1 MARGAAVAAT
11 LATATGSLPAR
22 GVAAARCS
30 PGGVAWD
37 DEGTIV
43 FVGPRTTCPRSR

>member
-11 LATATGSLPAR
+11 LATARGPLPAR
-22 GVAAARCS
+22 GVAATAALIS

-37 DEGTIV
+37 DDGTIV
-43 FVGPRTTCPRSR
+43 L